1 MQYKQVKPQVH
12 LHVTID
18 SNKAQP
24 CTIKVSARTKEVGEG
39 RGCDSLVVVDLVQ
52 DGAHEDSHD
61 GSKNEACTIVGAVTP
76 VADPELPEDHPEL
89 GEVVL
94 GVLVLE
100 CQGLGSLL
108 GDAQLLNQLLVLP
121 EQEEEG
127 QS

>member
-1 MQYKQVKPQVH
+1 MQYKQVKPQVN

-18 SNKAQP
+18 LNKAQP
-24 CTIKVSARTKEVGEG
+24 CTTKVSARTKEKGGG
-39 RGCDSLVVVDLVQ
+39 RDCDSLVVVDLVQ
-52 DGAHEDSHD
+52 DGAHEDPHD
-61 GSKNEACTIVGAVTP
+61 GSKNETRAIVGAVTP

-89 GEVVL
+89 GEVAL

-108 GDAQLLNQLLVLP
+108 GDAQLLDQLLVLP
-121 EQEEEG
+121 AQEEEG